1 MEGHSFVKLRITG
14 ENLDFEEII
23 QALSCQ
29 PSFTYRKGEH
39 YTPKFGDKQPKVYKE
54 DCLLFET
61 EKQDDETI
69 DDMLYKFLTGFT
81 KSKEYINELSQKA
94 DITLWVSVYPDE
106 EQSNIHLGN
115 KTVKLLSDMGLSVD
129 FNIMFLKDLYNGIY
143 KRERE
148 ENLNVR

>member
-1 MEGHSFVKLRITG
+1 MDMEGNGFVKLRITG
-14 ENLDFEEII
+14 ENLNFEEII

-39 YTPKFGDKQPKVYKE
+39 CTPKFGDKRPKIHKE

-81 KSKEYINELSQKA
+81 KSKEYINELSKNA

-115 KTVKLLSDMGLSVD
+115 KTVKLLGDMGLSVD
-129 FNIMFLKDLYNGIY
+129 FNIMFLKNLYDGIY
-143 KRERE
+143 SK
-148 ENLNVR
+148 